1 MWTRHRKWHA
11 ANGPLPGS
19 TTSVPTP
26 SAGGGGWQSTGASL
40 CGSIGTV
47 TTGQEPVVDGFMA
60 SPHSLQIPHPCPSTN
75 EAILS
80 DHPQLSTVLT
90 RCGLPRSPHGL
101 AWHQSSIGNMHPE
114 DVVDG
119 NQTHATSNSTL
130 PHAFTGKCKRS
141 MPNTY
146 RVGLGII
153 RPISE
158 NWEQICSCWFE
169 LATVR
174 RQIWGYDQLSCG
186 FGFRRSHLALKW
198 KFGQGEAQFLWEQSQ
213 IHFMSFSAQW
223 RHTKSI
229 HIDFIASYGGVTTP
243 FFQECIYSFMTFP
256 A

>member
-1 MWTRHRKWHA
+1 MTCCQWAIARFYHLCAHSKRRRWWMAVNRGFLVWVYRHGNHGTRAGCWWFYGQPSFL
-11 ANGPLPGS
+11 ANS
-19 TTSVPTP
+19 S
-26 SAGGGGWQSTGASL
+26 
-40 CGSIGTV
+40 C
-47 TTGQEPVVDGFMA
+47 
-60 SPHSLQIPHPCPSTN
+60 TN

-158 NWEQICSCWFE
+158 NWEKICSCWFE